1 MLVPSIPQEPAPVV
15 GADLIGSWSLES
27 YTDTAEGAEAI
38 LPLGINPTGL
48 LIYTPGG
55 FMSAQLMRLD
65 RSSLVVGD
73 WSSKSHSDAEKKSEN
88 FIGYSG
94 EYQFDEV
101 TATVTHIPSVSFV
114 PTMIGHRLRRQVKL
128 NRDRLTLTVVTSQAE
143 GRSVKSSLCWL
154 KLRR

>member
-1 MLVPSIPQEPAPVV
+1 MLVSPIPQEPAPVV

-27 YTDTAEGAEAI
+27 YKDTAEGAEAI

-55 FMSAQLMRLD
+55 FVSAQLMRFD
-65 RSSLVVGD
+65 RSSIVVGD
-73 WSSKSHSDAEKKSEN
+73 WDSEFRSDGEKKSEN

-114 PTMIGHRLRRQVKL
+114 PTMIGQRLRRQVKL
-128 NRDRLTLTVVTSQAE
+128 HGSRLTLTVVTPKVGGQ
-143 GRSVKSSLCWL
+143 SVKSTLCWL
-154 KLRR
+154 KVPR

>member
-1 MLVPSIPQEPAPVV
+1 MLVSSIPQEPAPVV
-15 GADLIGSWSLES
+15 AADLIGSWSLES
-27 YTDTAEGAEAI
+27 YTDTAQGAEAI

-65 RSSLVVGD
+65 RSSIVAGD
-73 WSSKSHSDAEKKSEN
+73 WNSEFRSDGEKKSEN

-94 EYQFDEV
+94 EYKFDEV
-101 TATVTHIPSVSFV
+101 TATVTHMPSVSFV

-128 NRDRLTLTVVTSQAE
+128 HGSRLTLTVVTPKVGGQ
-143 GRSVKSSLCWL
+143 SVKSTLCWL
-154 KLRR
+154 KVPR